1 MEKLNRVCDLYAS
14 GATVK
19 EIAYACGV
27 SSKTIWLYLAKARD
41 LGDVRAR
48 HRRVRRENFV
58 KVLMDSFEAADGGYL
73 AWTAQHHA
81 ASSLLPLH
89 REARPFPPNQSWRGQ
104 AS

>member
-1 MEKLNRVCDLYAS
+1 MDMVKLDRVCDLYAS

-48 HRRVRRENFV
+48 HRRLR
-58 KVLMDSFEAADGGYL
+58 S
-73 AWTAQHHA
+73 
-81 ASSLLPLH
+81 
-89 REARPFPPNQSWRGQ
+89 RPTSWRMRCCRL
-104 AS
+104 SRR